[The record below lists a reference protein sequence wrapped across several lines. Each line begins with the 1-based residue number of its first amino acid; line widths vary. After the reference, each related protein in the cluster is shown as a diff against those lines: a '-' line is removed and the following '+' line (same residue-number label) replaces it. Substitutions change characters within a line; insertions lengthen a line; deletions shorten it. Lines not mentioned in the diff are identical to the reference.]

1 VIGVFDSGHGGL
13 TVLRALVAR
22 LPERVFLYLG
32 DHRHAPYGER
42 EDAEIIDL
50 TRASVTRLF
59 DRGCRLVL
67 LACNTAAAVALRRL
81 QQDWLPG
88 AYPERRVLGVFVPM
102 VEAVT
107 EVPWHLETPPGEMRT
122 GGTPREP
129 PPEPAT
135 VGVFAT
141 RRTVA
146 SGAYPREIAKRA
158 PQIRVVQQACPGLV
172 GLIETGAGAAD
183 LEAAIAGH
191 VGDFMARLGGAA
203 PDSVILG
210 CTHYPLVAGAFQAA
224 LSSAGAEGVRLHSQ
238 PELVADSLAA
248 YLARHGEF
256 DAPSAPRAATQF
268 LTTGDPAAVSALAK
282 RFFGAALRFQRI

>member
-1 VIGVFDSGHGGL
+1 MIGVFDSGHGGL

-32 DHRHAPYGER
+32 DHGHAPYGER
-42 EDAEIIDL
+42 ADAEIHDL
-50 TRASVTRLF
+50 TRANVTRLF

-88 AYPERRVLGVFVPM
+88 AYPDRRVLGVFVPM

-107 EVPWHLETPPGEMRT
+107 EVPWHRETPPVGAPPV
-122 GGTPREP
+122 GA
-129 PPEPAT
+129 PPEPAVGEPVT

-146 SGAYPREIAKRA
+146 SGAYPREIARRA
-158 PQIRVVQQACPGLV
+158 PQIRVVQQACPGLAS
-172 GLIETGAGAAD
+172 LIEAGAAPAE
-183 LEAAIAGH
+183 LEAAIATH
-191 VGDFMARLGGAA
+191 VGDFEARLEGAV

-210 CTHYPLVAGAFQAA
+210 CTHYPLVAGAFAAA
-224 LSSAGAEGVRLHSQ
+224 LPNGVRLHCQ
-238 PELVADSLAA
+238 PELVAESLAG
-248 YLARHGEF
+248 YLARHPEF
-256 DAPSAPRAATQF
+256 DLATGPRAPTRF
-268 LTTGDPAAVSALAK
+268 LTTGDPAAVAALTQ
-282 RFFGAALRFQRI
+282 RFFGAALRFQKV

>member
-1 VIGVFDSGHGGL
+1 MIGVFDSGYGGL

-22 LPERVFLYLG
+22 LPERTFLYLG
-32 DHRHAPYGER
+32 DHGHAPYGER
-42 EDAEIIDL
+42 ADAEILDL
-50 TRASVTRLF
+50 TRANVTRLF

-107 EVPWHLETPPGEMRT
+107 EVPWHLEAPPTDAQPAGAR
-122 GGTPREP
+122 REP
-129 PPEPAT
+129 AV

-146 SGAYPREIAKRA
+146 SGAYPREIARRA
-158 PQIRVVQQACPGLV
+158 PRIRVVQQACPGLV
-172 GLIETGAGAAD
+172 GLIEAGAAPAE
-183 LEAAIAGH
+183 LEAAIAAH
-191 VGDFMARLGGAA
+191 VGDFAAQLEGAV

-210 CTHYPLVAGAFQAA
+210 CTHYPLVAGTFAAA
-224 LSSAGAEGVRLHSQ
+224 LPGEVRGGVPLHSQ
-238 PELVADSLAA
+238 PELVAESLAG
-248 YLARHGEF
+248 YLARHPEF
-256 DAPSAPRAATQF
+256 DPPSAPRAATRF
-268 LTTGDPAAVSALAK
+268 LTTGDPAAVAALTK

>member
-1 VIGVFDSGHGGL
+1 MFDSGHGGL

-32 DHRHAPYGER
+32 DHGHAPYGER
-42 EDAEIIDL
+42 ADAEIYDL
-50 TRASVTRLF
+50 TRASVTRLG

-88 AYPERRVLGVFVPM
+88 AYPDRRVLGVFVPM

-107 EVPWHLETPPGEMRT
+107 EVPWHLEAPPTET
-122 GGTPREP
+122 QPGGARREP
-129 PPEPAT
+129 AM

-172 GLIETGAGAAD
+172 GLIEAGAAPAE

-191 VGDFMARLGGAA
+191 VGDFAAQLEGAM

-210 CTHYPLVAGAFQAA
+210 CTHYPLVAGTFAAA
-224 LSSAGAEGVRLHSQ
+224 LPGGARLHSQ

-256 DAPSAPRAATQF
+256 DAPSGPRAATRF
-268 LTTGDPAAVSALAK
+268 LTTGDPAAISALTK
-282 RFFGAALRFQRI
+282 RFFGTTLRFQQV

>member
-1 VIGVFDSGHGGL
+1 MIGVFDSGNGGL

-81 QQDWLPG
+81 QQDWLPD

-107 EVPWHLETPPGEMRT
+107 EVPWHLEAPPGEMRP

-172 GLIETGAGAAD
+172 GLIEAGAGTAD

-210 CTHYPLVAGAFQAA
+210 CTHYPLVAGAFAAA
-224 LSSAGAEGVRLHSQ
+224 LPEGVRLHSQ
-238 PELVADSLAA
+238 PELVADSLAG
-248 YLARHGEF
+248 YLARHPEF
-256 DAPSAPRAATQF
+256 DLPTGPRRTTRF
-268 LTTGDPAAVSALAK
+268 LTTGDPAAIAVLTK
-282 RFFGAALRFQRI
+282 RFFGAALQFQRV

>member
-1 VIGVFDSGHGGL
+1 MIGVFDSGHGGL

-22 LPERVFLYLG
+22 LPERAFVYLG
-32 DHRHAPYGER
+32 DHGHAPYGER
-42 EDAEIIDL
+42 GDAEIYDL
-50 TRASVTRLF
+50 TCANVTRLF

-107 EVPWHLETPPGEMRT
+107 EVPWHLKTPPD
-122 GGTPREP
+122 GGCREP
-129 PPEPAT
+129 AA

-146 SGAYPREIAKRA
+146 SGAYPNEIAKRA
-158 PQIRVVQQACPGLV
+158 PRIRVVQQACPGLV
-172 GLIETGAGAAD
+172 NLIEAGAAPD
-183 LEAAIAGH
+183 VLESAIAEH
-191 VGDFMARLGGAA
+191 VAGFRTQLDGTV

-210 CTHYPLVAGAFQAA
+210 CTHYPLVAGSFVGALAA
-224 LSSAGAEGVRLHSQ
+224 ERLGAARLHSQ

-248 YLARHGEF
+248 YLARHPEF
-256 DAPSAPRAATQF
+256 DVAPAPRAATRF

-282 RFFGAALRFQRI
+282 RFFGTALRLQKV

>member
-1 VIGVFDSGHGGL
+1 MIGVFDSGHGGL

-32 DHRHAPYGER
+32 DHGHAPYGER
-42 EDAEIIDL
+42 EDREIHDL
-50 TRASVTRLF
+50 TRANVTRLF

-81 QQDWLPG
+81 QQDWLP
-88 AYPERRVLGVFVPM
+88 ATYPDRRVLGVFVPM

-107 EVPWHLETPPGEMRT
+107 EVPWHREAPPA
-122 GGTPREP
+122 GGQDEPPREP
-129 PPEPAT
+129 VT

-146 SGAYPREIAKRA
+146 NGAYPREIARRA
-158 PQIRVVQQACPGLV
+158 PRIRVVQQACPGLV
-172 GLIETGAGAAD
+172 GLIEAGAAPAE

-191 VGDFMARLGGAA
+191 VSDFAAQLGGAA

-210 CTHYPLVAGAFQAA
+210 CTHYPLVAGAFAAA
-224 LSSAGAEGVRLHSQ
+224 LPANTRLHSQ
-238 PELVADSLAA
+238 PELVADSLAG
-248 YLARHGEF
+248 YLARHPEF
-256 DAPSAPRAATQF
+256 DAPGPPRVATRF
-268 LTTGDPAAVSALAK
+268 LTTGDPAAISALTK
-282 RFFGAALRFQRI
+282 RFFGTTLRFQNV

>member
-1 VIGVFDSGHGGL
+1 MIGVFDSGHGGL

-32 DHRHAPYGER
+32 DHGHAPYGER
-42 EDAEIIDL
+42 ADAEIYDL

-107 EVPWHLETPPGEMRT
+107 EVPWHLKTPPDAEC
-122 GGTPREP
+122 REP
-129 PPEPAT
+129 A
-135 VGVFAT
+135 VAGVFAT

-146 SGAYPREIAKRA
+146 SGADPREIARRA

-172 GLIETGAGAAD
+172 GLIEAGAAPAD
-183 LEAAIAGH
+183 LEAAIVGP
-191 VGDFMARLGGAA
+191 VGDLAAQLEGAV

-210 CTHYPLVAGAFQAA
+210 CTHYPLVAEAFAKA
-224 LSSAGAEGVRLHSQ
+224 LPAGVPLHSQ
-238 PELVADSLAA
+238 PALVAESLAG
-248 YLARHGEF
+248 YLTRHPEF
-256 DAPSAPRAATQF
+256 DAPAAPRAATRF
-268 LTTGDPAAVSALAK
+268 LTTGDPAAVAALAK
-282 RFFGAALRFQRI
+282 RFFGAALRFQQV